1 MTHCN
6 LCGKELGRGD
16 VKVSTPRYGVICIG
30 CWIEKQGESVEESP
44 IMSIRRK

>member
-6 LCGKELGRGD
+6 LCGKELGCED
-16 VKVSTPRYGVICIG
+16 AKVSTPRYGVICIG

-44 IMSIRRK
+44 VTNIRRK